1 LLTNRQTAKPSNRQ
15 TVKPPNRQTVKP
27 PNELW
32 PNRLYCRA
40 MRPTR
45 PEDLFRAEKERA
57 QQDRNSQHA
66 RLLAEAKAAFDKLMA
81 EGQAARKSGRP
92 RKHPLPPLKT
102 TSSRTPVKPP
112 APVPVAVAKP
122 IAPPA
127 PAPSAPKPAA
137 KVAAKPAA
145 KVAAKAAPK
154 AAKPAA
160 KAAKPAAKPAKAAGK
175 AKKR

>member
-1 LLTNRQTAKPSNRQ
+1 
-15 TVKPPNRQTVKP
+15 
-27 PNELW
+27 
-32 PNRLYCRA
+32 

-102 TSSRTPVKPP
+102 TSSRTPVKPQ
-112 APVPVAVAKP
+112 PVTPVAVAKP
-122 IAPPA
+122 LAPVA
-127 PAPSAPKPAA
+127 PAPSAAKAPPAKVAKPAAKPAA
-137 KVAAKPAA
+137 KVAAKPAKA
-145 KVAAKAAPK
+145 AAKS
-154 AAKPAA
+154 AKPAA
-160 KAAKPAAKPAKAAGK
+160 KAKPAKARTAAK